1 MPEAARTTPK
11 EPKDLLL
18 IGDVEDEYGFP
29 QATLYDWRHRGIG
42 PASVRLGRRV
52 YWRRS
57 AIESWIA
64 EQERL
69 QAK

>member
-1 MPEAARTTPK
+1 MQIEQVAQ
-11 EPKDLLL
+11 
-18 IGDVEDEYGFP
+18 EYGFSR
-29 QATLYDWRHRGIG
+29 ATLYDWRHRKVG

-57 AIESWIA
+57 AIESWIS

-69 QAK
+69 QSA

>member
-1 MPEAARTTPK
+1 MDTSRIK
-11 EPKDLLL
+11 ELLL
-18 IGDVEDEYGFP
+18 IREVEDEYGFP

-57 AIESWIA
+57 AIEGWIS